1 MVERRKEQVNKLTRM
16 LKADGKQKVSKVR
29 NQYGIVQNMS
39 EHFEYLNGRKVRV
52 IKGPNPDLL
61 YGVIQ
66 HPGYEG
72 LVVAFKQEEL
82 KLIQP

>member
-1 MVERRKEQVNKLTRM
+1 MAERRKDQVSKLTKM
-16 LKADGKQKVSKVR
+16 LKADGKQKVSKAR

-72 LVVAFKQEEL
+72 LVIAFKHEEL
-82 KLIQP
+82 NLL